1 MKEILILFL
10 RLGLTAF
17 GGPAVHL
24 AMMRDE
30 VVRRRKWFTDGEFL
44 DMVGLTGLIPG
55 PNSTE
60 MAMHVGLV
68 RRGWK
73 GLLTA
78 GLAFIVPAATITLV
92 LAMSYVAYGM
102 LPDVASIL
110 AGLRW
115 ALVPIVLV
123 ALAGLASSIASRPE
137 MIVVAMASAL
147 AAILG
152 MDEVFVLLCAGS
164 IGTVAGLIRIRMN
177 EAATTGALLWFFL
190 KTGSVLYGSGYVLVA
205 YLDGGLVRERGWLTA
220 RQLADA
226 VAVGQFT
233 PGPVL
238 STATFVGYLV
248 DGLPGAVVSTL
259 AIFAPSFVFVGLLGL
274 MRRYLA
280 SSQVMRTFLDA
291 VNAASLGLMVS
302 ACWTLARTAYHDTFG
317 VLVGAVAFVVLWR
330 WKVNPVWV
338 MLAGAVLS
346 FIGT

>member
-1 MKEILILFL
+1 MKEMFLLFL

-24 AMMRDE
+24 AMMRDD
-30 VVRRRKWFTDGEFL
+30 VVRRKKWFTDGEFL

-68 RRGWK
+68 RQGWK
-73 GLLTA
+73 GLLVA

-92 LAMSYVAYGM
+92 LAMTYVAYGT
-102 LPDVASIL
+102 LPDVASVL
-110 AGLRW
+110 TGLRW
-115 ALVPIVLV
+115 TLVPIVLV
-123 ALAGLASSIASRPE
+123 ALAGLVTPIASRPE
-137 MIVVAMASAL
+137 MIVVAVVSAIAAMA
-147 AAILG
+147 G
-152 MDEVFVLLCAGS
+152 VDEVLVLLCAGS
-164 IGTVAGLIRIRMN
+164 IGVVAGLVRYRMN

-248 DGLPGAVVSTL
+248 DGLPGAAVSTL

-274 MRRYLA
+274 MRRHLA
-280 SSQVMRTFLDA
+280 SSPVMRTFLDA

-302 ACWTLARTAYHDTFG
+302 ACWMLARTAYHDAFG
-317 VLVGAVAFVVLWR
+317 MLVGAVAFVVLWQ

-346 FIGT
+346 FIG